1 MATYLPVR
9 IERDWSPW
17 GTRSEPFRP
26 AHTVPSPPRSTR
38 SRVLRPTA
46 FLLQPRHWT
55 RSTAAVEYHV
65 SPFSLFPSISLFLSF
80 SLGLF
85 RSTCRFLFLSSS
97 LSLSQSF
104 QRFASSFYSA
114 STENATW
121 ESPAP
126 HVAREFAIRV
136 LWPAVSATWR
146 AAPSPTL
153 TPGLVLYVSGDVKY
167 D

>member
-1 MATYLPVR
+1 MAAYLQLR

-26 AHTVPSPPRSTR
+26 AHTLPSPPQSTR
-38 SRVLRPTA
+38 SRALRPTA

-80 SLGLF
+80 F
-85 RSTCRFLFLSSS
+85 ASS
-97 LSLSQSF
+97 LSFYLSLSLLSF
-104 QRFASSFYSA
+104 SVPLAIFSTALARSFYS

-126 HVAREFAIRV
+126 HVTREFAIRV
-136 LWPAVSATWR
+136 LWPDISATWR
-146 AAPSPTL
+146 ATRSPT
-153 TPGLVLYVSGDVKY
+153 
-167 D
+167 